1 MNFTTVQEEAF
12 YFNNEVGEVDFSDA
26 TNVGNKL
33 DVSPIVSIATG
44 RNHVLALD
52 TAGRVYSWGD
62 NHKG

>member
-1 MNFTTVQEEAF
+1 M

-26 TNVGNKL
+26 TNVSNKL